1 MSSDEF
7 IYKPQDVNYLGF
19 LEAQLR
25 DLGGIATLAYELI
38 QNGDDALVGDEPA
51 TTLTF
56 NVTDDALIVEND
68 GVFRPVDFE
77 RLQNIAGGGKRD
89 ETGVTGAFGLGFIA
103 VYQVTDAPEIFSN
116 GRYWTIRPAA
126 PPDQRIQE
134 RLVETSG
141 TRFRLPWAFDGRS
154 PIRRTLRI
162 EAIHPDQLDNFAA
175 EMAAAIEQA
184 ALFLQRLKR
193 LEVWR
198 NGRLLKRIER
208 ITTDTHLLLRDETG
222 RETIWLLLDGDFAA
236 AEELRARYPWQIEAK
251 RHSRVQLALP
261 LAPLDEPGRLYAV
274 LPTDSTTP
282 LPFHISADFFP
293 TTDRKRIHFAS
304 GYQAEWNQAIIRGAA
319 TIITN
324 HFDELPA
331 QLGAAGLCHWL
342 QKLADTRYLAQ
353 QGELPAVFA
362 VFWDTVAPQ
371 LAAKP
376 ILFTAQN
383 QWVLPGEGRLLG
395 RVVEGETATPTSLSA
410 IVTLLAAL
418 NIPIIHPDL
427 IPYQNLLRQPEI
439 GTPPLAVSDIAAAL
453 IRAGLIHP
461 TPLYEAPPF
470 LRRLEDWQ
478 TIWSLLDGL
487 FNRLHHPAEKEA
499 ALAVLAPCAL
509 VLTRTMTLTR
519 LNHAYHGQPEAQTLF
534 PDVDWLHDSITADQF
549 PGSVVPRFGVRQAV
563 ERLAEMP
570 PDQLEEDWR
579 LGRLDL
585 PALFRWFESQQIEI
599 FADDPALP
607 RDIGRLP
614 LGPMGGELRPLTDL
628 YIPGDF
634 SDPLQLTGLVDVA
647 ALGGRPQ
654 FLHDLGVRELDFDAY
669 VRAEIPRVLAQH
681 PDLPSDA
688 HHQLVQLLAQRLG
701 EFRDDEELQ
710 EQLSRLPL
718 IACLDGSFRPA
729 GEVYASREVMALLGE
744 RVHIAEPPTN
754 QSVRALH
761 RWLSVRDEPAPA
773 DIVQSLTNISQQWR
787 SRPLDG
793 PTQAIVHHC
802 LLHLNAGLAQGKI
815 KPQTLAPLRSLP
827 IIPNPR
833 RLLLEPTYLFQADQ
847 PDLAAQLVG
856 IEAYLLPQDDDLA
869 QVWTVLGV
877 RPLSQA
883 IELQIVTGQKSVSP
897 ELQKR
902 IAGRRSLIDRL
913 LQTEGLATQS
923 AAFLS
928 KLRVV
933 KTAHL
938 QVQYRLFVG
947 DKTLLTAPEA
957 AIVKLDGR
965 ANVLYVPESEADF
978 PWTAVA
984 RELALAVK
992 PGQPVGGLAIGIREV
1007 LTAVTFA
1014 AAAQILDDLGYA

>member
-7 IYKPQDVNYLGF
+7 VYKPQDVNYLGF

-38 QNGDDALVGDEPA
+38 QNGDDAQVGDKPA

-56 NVTDDALIVEND
+56 DVTDEALIVEND

-77 RLQNIAGGGKRD
+77 RLQNIASGGKRK

-103 VYQVTDAPEIFSN
+103 VYQVTDAPEIFS
-116 GRYWTIRPAA
+116 GGHHWTIRPDA

-134 RLVETSG
+134 RQTEISG
-141 TRFRLPWAFDGRS
+141 TLFRLPWAFDGRS
-154 PIRRTLRI
+154 PIRRALRI
-162 EAIHPDQLDNFAA
+162 EAIQPGQLDDFAA
-175 EMAAAIEQA
+175 EMAAAIERA
-184 ALFLQRLKR
+184 ALFLQRLVR

-198 NGRLLKRIER
+198 NGRPLKRIER
-208 ITTDTHLLLRDETG
+208 ITSDTHLLLRDETG
-222 RETIWLLLDGDFAA
+222 QETVWLLLDSDFAA
-236 AEELRARYPWQIEAK
+236 AEELRTRYPWQIEAK

-261 LAPLDEPGRLYAV
+261 LAPLGEPGRLYAV
-274 LPTDSTTP
+274 LPTSSTTP

-319 TIITN
+319 AIIAR
-324 HFDELPA
+324 HFDQLPA
-331 QLGAAGLCHWL
+331 QLGAADLWHLL
-342 QKLADTRYLAQ
+342 QKLADTRHLAGR
-353 QGELPAVFA
+353 GELPAVFA
-362 VFWDTVAPQ
+362 TFWDAVAPQ
-371 LAAKP
+371 FVAKP

-383 QWVLPGEGRLLG
+383 QWVLPAEGRLLG
-395 RVVEGETATPTSLSA
+395 RTAEDEASATLLTSLD
-410 IVTLLAAL
+410 
-418 NIPIIHPDL
+418 IPIIHPDL
-427 IPYQNLLRQPEI
+427 IPYQNLMRQPEI
-439 GTPPLAVSDIAAAL
+439 ATPPLAVGDIAAAL
-453 IRAGLIHP
+453 IRLGLTRP
-461 TPLYEAPPF
+461 TPLFEAPPI

-478 TIWSLLDGL
+478 KVWSLLDKL

-499 ALAVLAPCAL
+499 ALAALAPCAL
-509 VLTRTMTLTR
+509 VLTRTMALAR
-519 LNHAYHGQPEAQTLF
+519 LNRVYRGQPEAQALF
-534 PDVDWLHDSITADQF
+534 PDVDWLHDAIAADRF
-549 PGSVVPRFGVRQAV
+549 PGNAVPRFNVRQAV
-563 ERLAEMP
+563 ERLAETP
-570 PDQLEEDWR
+570 PDQLETDWR
-579 LGRLDL
+579 LGQLDL
-585 PALFRWFESQQIEI
+585 AALFRWFESQQIEI
-599 FADDPALP
+599 FADDPALQ

-614 LGPMGGELRPLTDL
+614 LGPVGGELRPLTDL
-628 YIPGDF
+628 YIPGGF
-634 SDPLQLTGLVDVA
+634 TDPLQLTGLVDVA

-669 VRAEIPRVLAQH
+669 VRTELPRVLAQH

-688 HHQLVQLLAQRLG
+688 RHQLVQLLAQRLG

-718 IACLDGSFRPA
+718 VACLDGSFRPA

-744 RVHIAEPPTN
+744 RVHIAEPTES

-761 RWLSVRDEPAPA
+761 RWLGVRDEPAAA

-787 SRPLDG
+787 DRPLDG
-793 PTQAIVHHC
+793 PTQAIVRHC

-833 RLLLEPTYLFQADQ
+833 RILLEPTHLFQADQ
-847 PDLAAQLVG
+847 PDLAAQLAG
-856 IEAYLLPQDDDLA
+856 IEAYLLPPDNDLV

-883 IELQIVTGQKSVSP
+883 VELQIVTGQKSSSP

-902 IAGRRSLIDRL
+902 ITGRRSLIDRL
-913 LQTEGLATQS
+913 LQAEGLANQS

-947 DKTLLTAPEA
+947 DKTLLTPPEA
-957 AIVKLDGR
+957 AIVKLDSR
-965 ANVLYVPESEADF
+965 ANVLYVPESDADF

-992 PGQPVGGLAIGIREV
+992 PGQPVGGLAMGIREV

-1014 AAAQILDDLGYA
+1014 AATQILDELGYP